1 MGIGSVE
8 NGGTRNDPNVDYRG
22 YTFTKKDRRRTS
34 PAKSLY
40 QSPQIEFG
48 DIGAT
53 KTKPTVS
60 TNK

>member
-8 NGGTRNDPNVDYRG
+8 HGGTKNDPNLGYRD
-22 YTFTKKDRRRTS
+22 YTFTKKDRRHTS

-40 QSPQIEFG
+40 QSPQRESG

-53 KTKPTVS
+53 KTNPTVS